1 MIFVCKYNTFISNN
15 QIILKEMEENKVRII
30 LGIDVSTTCL
40 GVSLARYDGKDI
52 EILKISHVKP
62 KISRKIKGT
71 EALFLNA

>member
-1 MIFVCKYNTFISNN
+1 
-15 QIILKEMEENKVRII
+15 MEENKVRII

-62 KISRKIKGT
+62 KISRK
-71 EALFLNA
+71 NS